1 MARPIKYNLEYF
13 PLDVDIFDDEKIIP
27 VSSEYGAQGDAVII
41 RILCSIY
48 RSGYYIECTES
59 FLYKIAKQTS
69 VSHDIV
75 KGVVEGLVKWDFFD
89 KGVYSARNVITSAG
103 IQKRWSEAVR
113 KRVISVKNLPYWINE
128 KEVKNEL
135 MAEET
140 QLIPEET
147 TANTPETTQKKREE
161 KKVKE
166 INKENEFLAFANIE
180 FYEALKTWL
189 VYKKQRRES
198 YKTDESLQACYENLF
213 EISRGS
219 PALAMKIVKKSMA
232 NNWSGLFPLKK
243 HELNDIQNDQSTSIQ
258 TGTLGEHGSRTST
271 L

>member
-1 MARPIKYNLEYF
+1 MARPVKYSLEYF
-13 PLDVDIFDDEKIIP
+13 PLDVDIFDDEKVIP

-48 RSGYYIECTES
+48 RNGYFIECTES
-59 FLYKIAKQTS
+59 FIYKIAKQAT
-69 VSHDIV
+69 VTHDIV

-113 KRVISVKNLPYWINE
+113 KRVISVKNLPYWIHE
-128 KEVKNEL
+128 KEAKNEL
-135 MAEET
+135 M
-140 QLIPEET
+140 PEET
-147 TANTPETTQKKREE
+147 PFIPEETTQKKREE

-166 INKENEFLAFANIE
+166 INKEKEFLEFAKVE
-180 FYEALKTWL
+180 FHEALKTWL
-189 VYKKQRRES
+189 IYKKQRRES
-198 YKTDESLQACYENLF
+198 YKTRESLQACYENLF

-219 PALAMKIVKKSMA
+219 PDLAMKIVKKSMA
-232 NNWSGLFPLKK
+232 HNWSGLFPLKK
-243 HELNDIQNDQSTSIQ
+243 HELNDLQNDQPTNIQ
-258 TGTLGEHGSRTST
+258 TGALGQHGSRTST